1 MFPILHFFGE
11 GAGVLDLVNK
21 KKLPFFESLFFHST
35 KETHNTDS
43 F

>member
-21 KKLPFFESLFFHST
+21 KKNREQLGRAFFP
-35 KETHNTDS
+35 
-43 F
+43 